1 MITLVRS
8 AQTVPGKFAEAVAW
22 GKETTAIV
30 KRVTGKELAFCIAFG
45 GTIGELAWI
54 SQYDSAAQLEDLTT
68 KLTADRE
75 YGTALTKAAQLFV
88 PGTGHD
94 QMWRHL

>member
-30 KRVTGKELAFCIAFG
+30 KRVTGKELAFCVAFG

-54 SQYDSAAQLEDLTT
+54 SQYRLCGSV
-68 KLTADRE
+68 R
-75 YGTALTKAAQLFV
+75 GSHHKAN
-88 PGTGHD
+88 G
-94 QMWRHL
+94 

>member
-8 AQTVPGKFAEAVAW
+8 AQTLPGKFAEAVAF
-22 GKETTAIV
+22 GKEIGAIV
-30 KRVTGKELAFCIAFG
+30 KRVTGKELAFCAAFG
-45 GTIGELAWI
+45 GAINGVAWI
-54 SQYDSAAQLEDLTT
+54 SQFDFAAQLEDLTA
-68 KLTADRE
+68 KLMADRE

-94 QMWRHL
+94 QMWRRL